1 MSLLVCIFFSSLS
14 LSLFF
19 SCILILDPHPIY
31 SGYSILHYRKRQL
44 AAELE
49 AANMAHAAAQRI
61 RAVPIL
67 YQPASAAA
75 AAEAAL
81 TYYDFAGL

>member
-1 MSLLVCIFFSSLS
+1 MHPHPHPHPLLPGPIYESALSLS
-14 LSLFF
+14 LSL
-19 SCILILDPHPIY
+19 Y
-31 SGYSILHYRKRQL
+31 SFPNYRKRQL

-75 AAEAAL
+75 AAAEAAL

>member
-1 MSLLVCIFFSSLS
+1 MSLLVCIFFL
-14 LSLFF
+14 LHPHPH
-19 SCILILDPHPIY
+19 PHPIY
-31 SGYSILHYRKRQL
+31 CLLHYRKRQL